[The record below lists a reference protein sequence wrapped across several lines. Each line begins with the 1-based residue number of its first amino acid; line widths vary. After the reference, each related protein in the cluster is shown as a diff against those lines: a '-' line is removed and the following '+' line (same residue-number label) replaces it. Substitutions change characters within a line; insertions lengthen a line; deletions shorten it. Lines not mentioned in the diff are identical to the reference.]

1 MNTKTI
7 LATAIA
13 LLAGSLLA
21 GAGTAAAALADTHVD
36 PAAPQGSIGGRIQFP
51 AGVAPAM
58 RICAISTR
66 ASQCID
72 SPAGRTL
79 YRIGNLPDGDYQ
91 VVAHVDG
98 GATPVAGHVQPVQC
112 IRAPCPEQLATLS
125 VAGGKEVATA
135 DLNGFYAER
144 TDFPALPD
152 AVATA
157 TASTTAPASATTP
170 TTK

>member
-1 MNTKTI
+1 MNRKTI
-7 LATAIA
+7 LATALA

-21 GAGTAAAALADTHVD
+21 GTGCASAALADTHLD
-36 PAAPQGSIGGRIQFP
+36 PKAPQGSIGGRIQFP

-58 RICAISTR
+58 RICAISAQ

-91 VVAHVDG
+91 VVARLD
-98 GATPVAGHVQPVQC
+98 GATPVAGHVQQVQC
-112 IRAPCPEQLATLS
+112 IRAPCQDQLATLS

-152 AVATA
+152 AVAA
-157 TASTTAPASATTP
+157 APA
-170 TTK
+170 TK